1 MKEIPKERIKHSVE
15 QSNSPVDYSPIEE
28 RINIYTHGIG
38 LIFSILALILLVIRA
53 SSLGSVGYIVS
64 FSVFGSSLILM
75 YTAST
80 LYHSAKEKTLRKR
93 LNILDHAS
101 IYILIA
107 GTYTPFTL
115 VTLDGSL
122 GWVLFG
128 ITWGIATVG
137 VILKLFF
144 TGKYNGASTLA
155 YILMGWV
162 IVFGIKSLLKNLPEP
177 GIYWLFSGGLAY
189 TIGAVFYSVRKIPFN
204 HAIFHLWVLAGSF
217 CHFIA
222 VYNYV

>member
-1 MKEIPKERIKHSVE
+1 MKETLKEPIKHSK
-15 QSNSPVDYSPIEE
+15 NPAISPVYYSTLEE
-28 RINIYTHGIG
+28 RLNIYTHGIG
-38 LIFSILALILLVIRA
+38 LLLSILALILLVIRA
-53 SSLGSVGYIVS
+53 SNFGNVWHIVS
-64 FSVFGSSLILM
+64 FSVFGSSLILL
-75 YTAST
+75 YAAST
-80 LYHSAKEKTLRKR
+80 LYHSSKELSLRKR

-115 VTLDGSL
+115 VTLNGTL

-137 VILKLFF
+137 VVLKLFF
-144 TGKYNGASTLA
+144 TGKYNRLSTLA

-189 TIGAVFYSVRKIPFN
+189 TIGAIFYSIKKIPFN

-217 CHFIA
+217 CHFIT
-222 VYNYV
+222 VYIYV